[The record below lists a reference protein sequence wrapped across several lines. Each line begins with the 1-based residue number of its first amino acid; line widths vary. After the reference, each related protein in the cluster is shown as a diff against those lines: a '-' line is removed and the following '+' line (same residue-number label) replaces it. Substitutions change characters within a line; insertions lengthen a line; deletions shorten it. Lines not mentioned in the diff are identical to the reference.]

1 MQQINL
7 GGLLWTEVRISLL
20 GSEDPQPHITPP
32 SILIIIFFFQ
42 EACRYFVRKVKEFAD
57 RSISWYVSI
66 SINSV
71 LASMQYNKDQ
81 LAITPIR
88 DCKT

>member
-20 GSEDPQPHITPP
+20 GSVDPQSHIIPP
-32 SILIIIFFFQ
+32 SILIQ

>member
-32 SILIIIFFFQ
+32 SILIIFFFQ

-57 RSISWYVSI
+57 RSIPWYVSI

-71 LASMQYNKDQ
+71 LVSMRYNKDQ
-81 LAITPIR
+81 LATTPIR